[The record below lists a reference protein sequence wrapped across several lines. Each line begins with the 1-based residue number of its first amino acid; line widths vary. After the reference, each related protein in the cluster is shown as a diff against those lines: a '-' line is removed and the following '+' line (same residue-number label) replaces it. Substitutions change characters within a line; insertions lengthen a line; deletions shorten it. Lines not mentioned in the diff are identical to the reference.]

1 VDRRREGGA
10 HQDGIKFA
18 SAAPEFAIP
27 VASSALKSSAM
38 FRRDSPAEAAFRTE
52 VRTWL
57 EANLPAALRG
67 RTNRPPPAELM
78 PWYRTLSRKGWI
90 APHWPKEYGG
100 MGATLNEQIIM
111 TEELARVGAPQ
122 LPAQGLNHIGPIL
135 IEFASEAQKARHLP
149 PIIAGAVIWAQGY
162 SEPGAGSDL
171 ASLTTRATLN
181 GDHFVVQGQ
190 KIWTTWGH
198 HSDWMFALVRT
209 DPQAQPRHA
218 GISFLLLDLHNPG
231 IEIKPIKTIAG
242 DDEFSEVFFDNVIVP
257 AENLVG
263 KLNDGW
269 RIANAL
275 LGHERLGTS
284 NPQFAL
290 MALERIKTMAR
301 ASGVMA
307 DPAFQDRLA
316 AASINVT
323 ALAALFSHA
332 VELTNRQQSLGPE
345 SSIIK
350 IFGSE
355 LLQAL
360 NDLLIEAAGSHA
372 ATEKPIITDFG
383 TVDVSTPFLQVRRAT
398 IYGGSSE
405 IQRNIVSRRVLN
417 LPN

>member
-1 VDRRREGGA
+1 
-10 HQDGIKFA
+10 
-18 SAAPEFAIP
+18 
-27 VASSALKSSAM
+27 M
-38 FRRDSPAEAAFRTE
+38 
-52 VRTWL
+52 
-57 EANLPAALRG
+57 
-67 RTNRPPPAELM
+67 
-78 PWYRTLSRKGWI
+78 
-90 APHWPKEYGG
+90 
-100 MGATLNEQIIM
+100 
-111 TEELARVGAPQ
+111 
-122 LPAQGLNHIGPIL
+122 
-135 IEFASEAQKARHLP
+135 
-149 PIIAGAVIWAQGY
+149 IWAQGY

-171 ASLTTRATLN
+171 ASLATRATLE

-218 GISFLLLDLHNPG
+218 GISFLLIDLHSPG
-231 IEIKPIKTIAG
+231 ITIRPIKTIAG
-242 DDEFSEVFFDNVIVP
+242 DDEFSEVFFDDVIVP

-275 LGHERLGTS
+275 LGHERIGTS
-284 NPQFAL
+284 NPQFAM
-290 MALERIKTMAR
+290 MALDRIKTMAR
-301 ASGVMA
+301 ASGIMA

-323 ALAALFSHA
+323 ALSALFSHA
-332 VELTNRQQSLGPE
+332 VELTNQKQSPGPE

-355 LLQAL
+355 LLQSL
-360 NDLLIEAAGSHA
+360 NDLLDRSGRQPRARGKADRDRVRRRWMSSA
-372 ATEKPIITDFG
+372 
-383 TVDVSTPFLQVRRAT
+383 SFLQVRRAT

-405 IQRNIVSRRVLN
+405 IQRNIVARRVLN

>member
-1 VDRRREGGA
+1 
-10 HQDGIKFA
+10 
-18 SAAPEFAIP
+18 
-27 VASSALKSSAM
+27 M
-38 FRRDSPAEAAFRTE
+38 FRHDSPAEAEFRMA

-57 EANLPAALRG
+57 EGNLPVSLRG
-67 RTNRPPPAELM
+67 RTARPPPAQLM

-90 APHWPKEYGG
+90 APHWPKQYGG

-111 TEELARVGAPQ
+111 GEELARVGAPQ

-135 IEFASEAQKARHLP
+135 IKFGTDAQRARHLP
-149 PIIAGAVIWAQGY
+149 PIIAGTVIWAQGY

-171 ASLTTRATLN
+171 ASLATRATLH

-198 HSDWMFALVRT
+198 YSDWMFALVRT
-209 DPQAQPRHA
+209 DPQAKPRHA
-218 GISFLLLDLHNPG
+218 GISFLLLDLHSPG
-231 IEIKPIKTIAG
+231 ITVRPIKTIAG
-242 DDEFSEVFFDNVIVP
+242 DDEFSEVFFDNAVVP

-284 NPQFAL
+284 NPQYAL
-290 MALERIKTMAR
+290 MAIDRIKTMAR
-301 ASGVMA
+301 ASGIID

-323 ALAALFSHA
+323 VLSALFSHA
-332 VELTNRQQSLGPE
+332 VELASRKQDPGPD

-355 LLQAL
+355 LLQSL
-360 NDLLIEAAGSHA
+360 NELLLEAAGSHA
-372 ATEKPIITDFG
+372 STAIPIASDFG
-383 TVDVSTPFLQVRRAT
+383 EVDVAAPFLQVRRAT

-405 IQRNIVSRRVLN
+405 IQRNIVARRVLN

>member
-1 VDRRREGGA
+1 
-10 HQDGIKFA
+10 
-18 SAAPEFAIP
+18 
-27 VASSALKSSAM
+27 M
-38 FRRDSPAEAAFRTE
+38 FRRDSPAEAAFRAE

-57 EANLPAALRG
+57 KANLPAALRG

-90 APHWPKEYGG
+90 APHWPKQYGG

-111 TEELARVGAPQ
+111 TEELARIGAPQ

-135 IEFASEAQKARHLP
+135 IEFATEAQKARHLP
-149 PIIAGAVIWAQGY
+149 HIIAGTVIWAQGY

-171 ASLTTRATLN
+171 ASLTTRATLE

-198 HSDWMFALVRT
+198 YSDWMFALVRT

-218 GISFLLLDLHNPG
+218 GISFLLLDLHSPG
-231 IEIKPIKTIAG
+231 IKIRPIKTISG

-257 AENLVG
+257 TENLVG

-275 LGHERLGTS
+275 LGYERLGTS
-284 NPQFAL
+284 NPQFSL

-307 DPAFQDRLA
+307 DPTFQDRLA
-316 AASINVT
+316 AASISVT

-332 VELTNRQQSLGPE
+332 VELTNRGQSLGPE
-345 SSIIK
+345 SSIVK

-372 ATEKPIITDFG
+372 STEKPIMTDFG
-383 TVDVSTPFLQVRRAT
+383 VVDVSTPFLQVRRAT

-405 IQRNIVSRRVLN
+405 IQRNIVARRVLN

>member
-1 VDRRREGGA
+1 
-10 HQDGIKFA
+10 
-18 SAAPEFAIP
+18 
-27 VASSALKSSAM
+27 M
-38 FRRDSPAEAAFRTE
+38 FRHDSPDEAAFRTE
-52 VRTWL
+52 VRAWV
-57 EANLPAALRG
+57 EANLPATLRG

-78 PWYRTLSRKGWI
+78 PWYRALSRKGWI
-90 APHWPKEYGG
+90 APHWTKEYGG
-100 MGATLNEQIIM
+100 MGATLNQQIIM

-122 LPAQGLNHIGPIL
+122 MPAQGLNHIGPIL
-135 IEFASEAQKARHLP
+135 IEFGTEAQKAKHLP
-149 PIIAGAVIWAQGY
+149 PIIDGSVIWAQGY

-171 ASLTTRATLN
+171 ASLATRATLE

-218 GISFLLLDLHNPG
+218 GISFLLLDLHSPG
-231 IEIKPIKTIAG
+231 IRIRPIRTIAG

-284 NPQFAL
+284 NPQYAL
-290 MALERIKTMAR
+290 IALDRIKTMAR
-301 ASGVMA
+301 ATGVMA
-307 DPAFQDRLA
+307 DPAFRDRLA

-332 VELTNRQQSLGPE
+332 VELTNRRQSLGSD

-350 IFGSE
+350 IAGSE
-355 LLQAL
+355 LLQQL
-360 NDLLIEAAGSHA
+360 NDLMIEAAGSNA
-372 ATEKPIITDFG
+372 VMENPIPTDFG
-383 TVDVSTPFLQVRRAT
+383 TVDVSTSFLQVRRAT

-405 IQRNIVSRRVLN
+405 IQRNIVARRVLN
-417 LPN
+417 LPQ

>member
-1 VDRRREGGA
+1 
-10 HQDGIKFA
+10 
-18 SAAPEFAIP
+18 
-27 VASSALKSSAM
+27 M
-38 FRRDSPAEAAFRTE
+38 FRHDSPDEAAFRTE
-52 VRTWL
+52 VRAWV
-57 EANLPAALRG
+57 EANLPATLRG

-78 PWYRTLSRKGWI
+78 PWYRALSRKGWI

-100 MGATLNEQIIM
+100 MGATLNQQIIM

-122 LPAQGLNHIGPIL
+122 MPAQGLNHIGPIL
-135 IEFASEAQKARHLP
+135 IEFGTEAQKAKHLP
-149 PIIAGAVIWAQGY
+149 PIIDGSVIWAQGY

-171 ASLTTRATLN
+171 ASLATRATLE

-218 GISFLLLDLHNPG
+218 GISFLLLDLHSPG
-231 IEIKPIKTIAG
+231 IRIRPIRTIAG

-284 NPQFAL
+284 NPQYAL
-290 MALERIKTMAR
+290 IALDRIKTMAR
-301 ASGVMA
+301 STGVMA
-307 DPAFQDRLA
+307 DPAFRDRLA

-332 VELTNRQQSLGPE
+332 VELTNRRQSLGPD

-350 IFGSE
+350 IAGSE
-355 LLQAL
+355 LLQQL
-360 NDLLIEAAGSHA
+360 NDLMIEAAGSDA
-372 ATEKPIITDFG
+372 VMENPIPTDFG
-383 TVDVSTPFLQVRRAT
+383 TVDVSTSFLQVRRAT

-405 IQRNIVSRRVLN
+405 IQRNIVARRVLN
-417 LPN
+417 LPQ

>member
-1 VDRRREGGA
+1 
-10 HQDGIKFA
+10 
-18 SAAPEFAIP
+18 
-27 VASSALKSSAM
+27 M
-38 FRRDSPAEAAFRTE
+38 FRHDSPDEAAFRTE
-52 VRTWL
+52 VRAWV
-57 EANLPAALRG
+57 EANLPATLRG

-78 PWYRTLSRKGWI
+78 PWYRALSRKGWI
-90 APHWPKEYGG
+90 APHWTKEYGG
-100 MGATLNEQIIM
+100 MGATLNQQIIM

-122 LPAQGLNHIGPIL
+122 MPAQGLNHIGPIL
-135 IEFASEAQKARHLP
+135 IEFGTDAQKAKHLP
-149 PIIAGAVIWAQGY
+149 PIIDGSVIWAQGY

-171 ASLTTRATLN
+171 ASLATRATLE

-218 GISFLLLDLHNPG
+218 GISFLLLDLHSPG
-231 IEIKPIKTIAG
+231 IRIRPIRTIAG

-284 NPQFAL
+284 NPQYAL
-290 MALERIKTMAR
+290 IALDRIKTMAR
-301 ASGVMA
+301 ATGVMA
-307 DPAFQDRLA
+307 DPAFRDRLA

-332 VELTNRQQSLGPE
+332 VELTNRRQSLGSD

-350 IFGSE
+350 IAGSE
-355 LLQAL
+355 LLQQL
-360 NDLLIEAAGSHA
+360 NDLMIEAAGSDA
-372 ATEKPIITDFG
+372 VMENPIPTDFG
-383 TVDVSTPFLQVRRAT
+383 TVDVSTSFLQVRRAT

-405 IQRNIVSRRVLN
+405 IQRNIVARRVLN
-417 LPN
+417 LPQ

>member
-1 VDRRREGGA
+1 
-10 HQDGIKFA
+10 
-18 SAAPEFAIP
+18 
-27 VASSALKSSAM
+27 M
-38 FRRDSPAEAAFRTE
+38 FRHDSPDEAAFRTE

-57 EANLPAALRG
+57 EANLPATLRG
-67 RTNRPPPAELM
+67 RTNRPPPVELM
-78 PWYRTLSRKGWI
+78 PWYRALSRKGWI

-100 MGATLNEQIIM
+100 MGATLNQQIIM

-122 LPAQGLNHIGPIL
+122 MPAQGLNHIGPIL
-135 IEFASEAQKARHLP
+135 IEFGTEAQKAKHLP
-149 PIIAGAVIWAQGY
+149 PIVDGSVIWAQGY

-171 ASLTTRATLN
+171 ASLATRATLE

-218 GISFLLLDLHNPG
+218 GISFLLLDLHSPG
-231 IEIKPIKTIAG
+231 IRIRPIRTIAG
-242 DDEFSEVFFDNVIVP
+242 DDEFSEVFFDNVVVP

-269 RIANAL
+269 RVANAL

-284 NPQFAL
+284 NPQYAL
-290 MALERIKTMAR
+290 IALDRIKTMAR
-301 ASGVMA
+301 ATGVMA
-307 DPAFQDRLA
+307 DPAFRDRLA

-332 VELTNRQQSLGPE
+332 VELSNRRQSLGPD

-350 IFGSE
+350 IAGSE
-355 LLQAL
+355 LLQQL
-360 NDLLIEAAGSHA
+360 NDLLIEAAGSNA
-372 ATEKPIITDFG
+372 VLENPIPTDFG
-383 TVDVSTPFLQVRRAT
+383 TVDVSTSYLQVRRAT

-405 IQRNIVSRRVLN
+405 IQRNIVARRVLN
-417 LPN
+417 LPQ

>member
-1 VDRRREGGA
+1 
-10 HQDGIKFA
+10 
-18 SAAPEFAIP
+18 
-27 VASSALKSSAM
+27 M
-38 FRRDSPAEAAFRTE
+38 FRHDSPDEAAFRTE
-52 VRTWL
+52 VRSWL
-57 EANLPAALRG
+57 EANLPAPLRG

-78 PWYRTLSRKGWI
+78 PWYRMLSRKGWI

-100 MGATLNEQIIM
+100 MGATLNMQIIM
-111 TEELARVGAPQ
+111 SEELARVGAPQ
-122 LPAQGLNHIGPIL
+122 LAAQGLNHIGPIL
-135 IEFASEAQKARHLP
+135 IEFGTEAQKAKHLP
-149 PIIAGAVIWAQGY
+149 PILDGSVIWAQGY

-171 ASLTTRATLN
+171 ASLATRATLD

-218 GISFLLLDLHNPG
+218 GISFLLLDLHSPG
-231 IEIKPIKTIAG
+231 IRIRPIRTIAG
-242 DDEFSEVFFDNVIVP
+242 DDEFSEVFFDNVVVP

-290 MALERIKTMAR
+290 IALERIKTMAR
-301 ASGVMA
+301 ATGVMA

-316 AASINVT
+316 AACINVT
-323 ALAALFSHA
+323 TLSALFNHA
-332 VELTNRQQSLGPE
+332 VELTNRRQSLGPD

-350 IFGSE
+350 IYGSE
-355 LLQAL
+355 LLQSL
-360 NDLLIEAAGSHA
+360 NDLMIEAAGSEA
-372 ATEKPIITDFG
+372 VRENPIPTDFG
-383 TVDVSTPFLQVRRAT
+383 AVDVSTSFLQVRRAT

-405 IQRNIVSRRVLN
+405 IQRNIVARRVLN
-417 LPN
+417 LPQ

>member
-1 VDRRREGGA
+1 
-10 HQDGIKFA
+10 
-18 SAAPEFAIP
+18 
-27 VASSALKSSAM
+27 M
-38 FRRDSPAEAAFRTE
+38 FRHDSPDEAAFRTE
-52 VRTWL
+52 VRAWV
-57 EANLPAALRG
+57 EANLPATLRG

-78 PWYRTLSRKGWI
+78 PWYRALSRKGWI

-100 MGATLNEQIIM
+100 MGATLNQQIIM

-122 LPAQGLNHIGPIL
+122 MPAQGLNHIGPIL
-135 IEFASEAQKARHLP
+135 IEFGTDAQKAKHLP
-149 PIIAGAVIWAQGY
+149 PIIDGSVIWAQGY

-171 ASLTTRATLN
+171 ASLATRATLE

-231 IEIKPIKTIAG
+231 IRIRPIRTIAG

-284 NPQFAL
+284 NPQYAL
-290 MALERIKTMAR
+290 IALDRIKTMAR
-301 ASGVMA
+301 ATGVMA
-307 DPAFQDRLA
+307 DPAFRDRLA

-332 VELTNRQQSLGPE
+332 VELTNRRQSLGPD

-350 IFGSE
+350 IAGSE
-355 LLQAL
+355 LLQQL
-360 NDLLIEAAGSHA
+360 NDLMIEAAGSNA
-372 ATEKPIITDFG
+372 VMENPIPTDFG
-383 TVDVSTPFLQVRRAT
+383 TVDVSTSFLQVRRAT

-405 IQRNIVSRRVLN
+405 IQRNIVARRVLN
-417 LPN
+417 LPQ

>member
-1 VDRRREGGA
+1 
-10 HQDGIKFA
+10 
-18 SAAPEFAIP
+18 
-27 VASSALKSSAM
+27 M
-38 FRRDSPAEAAFRTE
+38 FRHDSPDEAAFRTE
-52 VRTWL
+52 VRAWV
-57 EANLPAALRG
+57 EANLPAPLRG

-78 PWYRTLSRKGWI
+78 PWYRALSRKGWI

-100 MGATLNEQIIM
+100 MGATLNQQIIM

-122 LPAQGLNHIGPIL
+122 MPAQGLNHIGPIL
-135 IEFASEAQKARHLP
+135 IEFGTEAQKAKHLP
-149 PIIAGAVIWAQGY
+149 PIIDGSVIWAQGY

-171 ASLTTRATLN
+171 ASLATRATLE

-218 GISFLLLDLHNPG
+218 GISFLLLDLHSPG
-231 IEIKPIKTIAG
+231 IRIRPIRTIAG

-284 NPQFAL
+284 NPQYAL
-290 MALERIKTMAR
+290 IALDRIKTMAR
-301 ASGVMA
+301 ATGVMA
-307 DPAFQDRLA
+307 DPAFRDRLA

-332 VELTNRQQSLGPE
+332 VELTNRRQSLGPD

-350 IFGSE
+350 IAGSE
-355 LLQAL
+355 LLQQL
-360 NDLLIEAAGSHA
+360 NDLMIEAAGSNA
-372 ATEKPIITDFG
+372 VMENPIPTDFG
-383 TVDVSTPFLQVRRAT
+383 TVDVSTSFLQVRRAT

-405 IQRNIVSRRVLN
+405 IQRNIVARRVLN
-417 LPN
+417 LPQ

>member
-1 VDRRREGGA
+1 
-10 HQDGIKFA
+10 
-18 SAAPEFAIP
+18 
-27 VASSALKSSAM
+27 M
-38 FRRDSPAEAAFRTE
+38 FRHDSPDEAAFRTE

-57 EANLPAALRG
+57 EASLPAALRG

-78 PWYRTLSRKGWI
+78 PWYRALSHKGWI

-100 MGATLNEQIIM
+100 MGATLNQQIIM

-122 LPAQGLNHIGPIL
+122 MPAQGLNHIGPIL
-135 IEFASEAQKARHLP
+135 IEFGTEAQKAKHLP
-149 PIIAGAVIWAQGY
+149 PIIDGSVIWAQGY

-171 ASLTTRATLN
+171 ASLATRATLE

-218 GISFLLLDLHNPG
+218 GISFLLLDLHSPG
-231 IEIKPIKTIAG
+231 IRIRPIRTIAG
-242 DDEFSEVFFDNVIVP
+242 DDEFSEVFFDNVVVP

-269 RIANAL
+269 RVANAL

-284 NPQFAL
+284 NPQYAL
-290 MALERIKTMAR
+290 IALDRIKTMAR
-301 ASGVMA
+301 ATGVMA
-307 DPAFQDRLA
+307 DPAFRDRLA

-332 VELTNRQQSLGPE
+332 VELSNRRQSLGPD

-350 IFGSE
+350 IAGSE
-355 LLQAL
+355 LLQQL
-360 NDLLIEAAGSHA
+360 NDLLIEAAGSNA
-372 ATEKPIITDFG
+372 VMENPIPTDFG
-383 TVDVSTPFLQVRRAT
+383 TVDVSTSYLQVRRAT

-405 IQRNIVSRRVLN
+405 IQRNIVARRVLN
-417 LPN
+417 LPQ

>member
-1 VDRRREGGA
+1 
-10 HQDGIKFA
+10 
-18 SAAPEFAIP
+18 
-27 VASSALKSSAM
+27 M
-38 FRRDSPAEAAFRTE
+38 FRHDSPDEAAFRTE

-78 PWYRTLSRKGWI
+78 PWYRALSRKGWI
-90 APHWPKEYGG
+90 APHWPKQYGG

-122 LPAQGLNHIGPIL
+122 LPAQGVNHIGPTL
-135 IEFASEAQKARHLP
+135 IEFGTEAQKAKHLP
-149 PIIAGAVIWAQGY
+149 PIIAGTVIWAQGY

-171 ASLTTRATLN
+171 ASLATRATLE
-181 GDHFVVQGQ
+181 GDHFVVHGQ

-198 HSDWMFALVRT
+198 YSDWMFALVRS
-209 DPQAQPRHA
+209 DPLAQPRHA
-218 GISFLLLDLHNPG
+218 GISFLLLDLHSPG
-231 IEIKPIKTIAG
+231 ITIRPIRTIAG
-242 DDEFSEVFFDNVIVP
+242 DDEFSEVFFDNLVVP

-284 NPQFAL
+284 NPQYAL
-290 MALERIKTMAR
+290 IALDRIKAVAR
-301 ASGVMA
+301 ASGVIT

-323 ALAALFSHA
+323 ALSALFSHV
-332 VELTNRQQSLGPE
+332 VELTNLQRSPGPE
-345 SSIIK
+345 ASMIK
-350 IFGSE
+350 IFGTE
-355 LLQAL
+355 LLQLL
-360 NDLLIEAAGSHA
+360 NDLLIEAAGSEA
-372 ATEKPIITDFG
+372 SIENPITTDFG

-405 IQRNIVSRRVLN
+405 IQRNIIARRVLN
-417 LPN
+417 LPQ